1 MLTCNGQLLDLGSDL
16 IQLVQI
22 QCQIGCQIHI
32 AVAGGHGEGLV
43 MGLRGQVDSEAV
55 LAACSQLGQSALVVA
70 GHEQVVQVLADDLCG
85 FHIAQRLR
93 RVAGTTKVH
102 QQGGLG
108 AGQEVL
114 RGGNDIGGSVGLDLV
129 VVLGVQSLEQGV
141 ANELA
146 GACADQNNI
155 KVILLDDLIDKS
167 LQLVLAASQLCAGLA
182 PSCRLLIDFVC
193 SKSGRCFL
201 HLLISQIKNAHLFL
215 PPNRLVF
222 CPNHRQGSPMRTLP
236 AFLLYHTPMAE
247 NKGATES
254 HNF

>member
-1 MLTCNGQLLDLGSDL
+1 M
-16 IQLVQI
+16 
-22 QCQIGCQIHI
+22 
-32 AVAGGHGEGLV
+32 
-43 MGLRGQVDSEAV
+43 
-55 LAACSQLGQSALVVA
+55 VA

-114 RGGNDIGGSVGLDLV
+114 RGRNDIGRSVGLDLV

-182 PSCRLLIDFVC
+182 PCCRLLIDLVC

-222 CPNHRQGSPMRTLP
+222 CPNHRQGSSKRTLP
-236 AFLLYHTPMAE
+236 AFLLYHTPIAE
-247 NKGATES
+247 NKGATER